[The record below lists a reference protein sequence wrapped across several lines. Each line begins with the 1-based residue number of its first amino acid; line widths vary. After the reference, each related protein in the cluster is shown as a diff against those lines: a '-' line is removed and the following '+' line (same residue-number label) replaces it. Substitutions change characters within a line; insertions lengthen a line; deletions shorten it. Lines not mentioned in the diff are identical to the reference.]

1 VLMSAGTGLNTSEPG
16 RLFSAYADML
26 RDLPRLA
33 NYAPSA
39 AVQDL
44 CVAVLELVQP
54 AIDQSL
60 SSQPLLGCCTAR
72 AL

>member
-1 VLMSAGTGLNTSEPG
+1 MSAGAGLNTSEPG

-54 AIDQSL
+54 AST
-60 SSQPLLGCCTAR
+60 SRSAVSHS
-72 AL
+72 

>member
-1 VLMSAGTGLNTSEPG
+1 MLMSAGTGLNTSEPG

-33 NYAPSA
+33 NYAPNV

-44 CVAVLELVQP
+44 CVAVLELV
-54 AIDQSL
+54 
-60 SSQPLLGCCTAR
+60 
-72 AL
+72 